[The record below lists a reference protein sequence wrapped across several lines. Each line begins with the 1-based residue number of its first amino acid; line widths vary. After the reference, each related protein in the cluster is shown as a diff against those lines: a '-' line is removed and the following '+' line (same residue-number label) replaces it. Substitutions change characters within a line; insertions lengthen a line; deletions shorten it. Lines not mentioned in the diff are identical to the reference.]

1 MAANKF
7 FIIIPPNNK
16 RIQYIR
22 IRLSVIILIIL
33 FFLGGVAGFFIPFN
47 SVTLDEVEINQK
59 KHLTVQNKKLQKKI
73 TTMRKTLLQVKNK
86 MDTLSETKK
95 NISSYVLIRE
105 NPKKKLPSYQNVLQ
119 KMSLDE
125 IEKHVN
131 AIQQYYAVYADLI
144 KETPDYVEYVP
155 LIKPVS
161 EPHIITLR
169 FGKQRDPFTGKFKQ
183 HDGIDFTA
191 ERETPVIAT
200 ASGTVESVIN
210 KHNHWGRQI
219 KIKHKYGFS
228 TYYAHLGTV
237 VVKKGRKIKKG
248 EKIATVGLSGLT
260 TGPHLHYE
268 IHRHGTP
275 VDPEMYFFPEYTHK
289 PIASSD
295 TINSEYIDN

>member
-1 MAANKF
+1 VTNKF

-16 RIQYIR
+16 RIRYIR
-22 IRLSVIILIIL
+22 IRLSIIILIIL
-33 FFLGGVAGFFIPFN
+33 FFLGGVAGFLIPFN
-47 SVTLDEVEINQK
+47 SLTLDEVEINQK

-73 TTMRKTLLQVKNK
+73 TSMRKTLLVIKKK

-95 NISSYVLIRE
+95 NISSYIPIQIINKKRPSNQDVLE
-105 NPKKKLPSYQNVLQ
+105 

-125 IEKHVN
+125 IEKHVM
-131 AIQQYYAVYADLI
+131 AIQKFYNKYAELI

-155 LIKPVS
+155 CIKPVS

-169 FGKQRDPFTGKFKQ
+169 FGKKRDPFTGKQKY
-183 HDGIDFTA
+183 HEGIDFTA
-191 ERETPVIAT
+191 ERETPVFAT
-200 ASGTVESVIN
+200 ASGTVISVIK

-237 VVKKGRKIKKG
+237 VVRNGKKVKKG
-248 EKIATVGLSGLT
+248 EKIATIGLSGLT

-275 VDPEMYFFPEYTHK
+275 VDPEKYFFPEYIQK
-289 PIASSD
+289 NVASSD
-295 TINSEYIDN
+295 TVKSEYIDN